1 MPRKTRQKDALKKTG
16 AQKLAISAAA
26 NFDDMSDEDLEALL
40 KQKREERD
48 RAIQE
53 IQGRRKLRGM
63 DFYIPNAFQFK
74 GHCSLAKTVLMC
86 AGNRSGK
93 SQFGAMELCWHLT
106 GKYPDWYPLGR
117 RLKQP
122 IKAAVSATSFAMV
135 QRVIEPKLT
144 SLLPLDFYRVRR
156 SPQGYL
162 QRIICKNGSFV
173 DILTLEMSDMA
184 YESADF
190 DFVWEDEPQQKRK
203 REALCRG
210 LIDRNGLEVI
220 TFTPLIE
227 PWMKDELLD
236 RADGKNIAL
245 FTASTRDNMFDMNGN
260 PILSE
265 ESIKRF
271 EESVSDDYKETRLH
285 GTFFTAR
292 GIIYKSF
299 GDPHILDDMK
309 YEYPNPVIAVL
320 DPHDRL
326 PHHLIWAYIDRQDDI
341 YIHSEMSIHCELPDL
356 AKAILDHEKKMGYRM
371 KKRFIDPNFGRKPA
385 AAGSNFSVIQELR
398 KHKVGF
404 YEPCDDIELGHM
416 IVRDYLHYEKDK
428 PVTAINKPKLFFSRQ
443 GVPITI
449 RSMRNLQ
456 YQEWAGK
463 TKDDKNPK
471 EVEKEKDNHGAD
483 TVRYLCIE
491 RPKYES
497 LRTKGEELQ
506 EIPY

>member
-1 MPRKTRQKDALKKTG
+1 MTEEE
-16 AQKLAISAAA
+16 
-26 NFDDMSDEDLEALL
+26 NLEKMGTEELETYL
-40 KQKREERD
+40 KQKKEERD

-53 IQGRRKLRGM
+53 IQGRRRIRGM

-74 GHCSLAKTVLMC
+74 GHCCLSKTLLMC

-106 GKYPDWYPLGR
+106 GSYPSWYPPGR
-117 RLKQP
+117 KLKQP

-135 QRVIEPKLT
+135 QRVIEPKLS
-144 SLLPLDFYRVRR
+144 SLLPANFYKVRR

-162 QRIICKNGSFV
+162 QRLHCKNGSFV
-173 DILTLEMSDMA
+173 DVLTLEMSDMA

-227 PWMKDELLD
+227 PWMKEDLID
-236 RADGKNIAL
+236 KADGKTIAM

-271 EESVSDDYKETRLH
+271 EDTVSDDYKETRLH
-285 GTFFTAR
+285 GVFFTAR
-292 GIIYKSF
+292 GIVYKTF
-299 GDPHILDDMK
+299 GDAHISDDMDYK
-309 YEYPNPVIAVL
+309 HPDVVGSPVIGVL

-326 PHHLIWAYIDRQDDI
+326 PHHMIWAWIDRQDDI
-341 YIHSEMSIHCELPDL
+341 HVDSEMIIHCELPDL
-356 AKAILDHEKKMGYRM
+356 AKAILAHEKKMGYKM
-371 KKRFIDPNFGRKPA
+371 KRRYIDPNFGRKPA
-385 AAGSNFSVIQELR
+385 AAGSNFSVIQELG
-398 KHKVGF
+398 KKGNEVKF
-404 YEPCDDIELGHM
+404 AEPCDDIDLGHM
-416 IVRDYLHYEKDK
+416 IVRDYLQYDKDK
-428 PVTAINKPKLFFSRQ
+428 PITAVNKPKLKFSR
-443 GVPITI
+443 VRCPVTI

-491 RPKYES
+491 RPKFES
-497 LRTKGEELQ
+497 FRAGEETLQ
-506 EIPY
+506 EAPY

>member
-1 MPRKTRQKDALKKTG
+1 MIDP
-16 AQKLAISAAA
+16 AAPPPV
-26 NFDDMSDEDLEALL
+26 DDKIKRAELE
-40 KQKREERD
+40 

-53 IQGRRKLRGM
+53 LQARRKLRGM

-74 GHCSLAKTVLMC
+74 GHTSLAKTVLMC
-86 AGNRSGK
+86 AGNRAGK
-93 SQFGAMELCWHLT
+93 SQFGAMELCWHMT

-117 RLKQP
+117 RLRQP
-122 IKAAVSATSFAMV
+122 IKAAISATSFAMV
-135 QRVIEPKLT
+135 QRVIEPKLV
-144 SLLPLDFYRVRR
+144 SLLPVGSYKIRR

-162 QRIICKNGSFV
+162 QRLMMDKGFV
-173 DILTLEMSDMA
+173 DVLTLEMSDMA

-227 PWMKDELLD
+227 PWMKEELID
-236 RADGKNIAL
+236 KADGKRIAL
-245 FTASTRDNMFDMNGN
+245 FTAGTRDNMFDMNGN

-271 EESVSDDYKETRLH
+271 EETISDDYKETRLH

-299 GDPHILDDMK
+299 GDAHLTDDMK
-309 YEYPNPVIAVL
+309 YEYPDPVVAVL

-326 PHHLIWAYIDRQDDI
+326 PHHVIWAFIDRQDDI
-341 YIHSEMSIHCELPDL
+341 HVHSEMTIHCELPDL
-356 AKAILDHEKKMGYRM
+356 GKAILAHEKSMGYRM
-371 KKRFIDPNFGRKPA
+371 KKRMIDPNFGRKPA
-385 AAGSNFSVIQELR
+385 AAGSNFSVIQELA
-398 KHKVGF
+398 KVGVKF
-404 YEPCDDIELGHM
+404 YEPCDDVELGHM
-416 IVRDYLHYEKDK
+416 VVREYLHYDKEK
-428 PVTAINKPKLFFSRQ
+428 PVTAVNKPKLYFNRERC
-443 GVPITI
+443 PITI

-456 YQEWAGK
+456 YEEWAGK

-491 RPKYES
+491 RPKYSPPVKKEDS
-497 LRTKGEELQ
+497 LQ
-506 EIPY
+506 ESPY